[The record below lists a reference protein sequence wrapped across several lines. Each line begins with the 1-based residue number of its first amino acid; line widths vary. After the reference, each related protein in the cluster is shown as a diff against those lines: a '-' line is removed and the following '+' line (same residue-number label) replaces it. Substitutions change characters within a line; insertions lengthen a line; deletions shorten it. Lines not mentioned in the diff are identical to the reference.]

1 MHKKPQ
7 LKFKM
12 MNIDLIAL
20 AQDQIKANAE

>member
-12 MNIDLIAL
+12 MNIFDCTC
-20 AQDQIKANAE
+20 KRSN